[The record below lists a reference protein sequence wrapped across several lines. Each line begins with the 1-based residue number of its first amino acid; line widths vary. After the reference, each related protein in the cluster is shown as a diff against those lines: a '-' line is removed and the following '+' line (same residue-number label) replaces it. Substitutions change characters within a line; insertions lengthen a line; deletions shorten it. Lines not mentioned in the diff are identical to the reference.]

1 MHSKDLEDTLITAL
15 RYRVWAQGR
24 DYITVEDVPDMGA
37 YSMWCKVGKPRNMQ
51 LLGAGYYI
59 VEGSDSK
66 LSLRVW
72 DEGNSEEQQTFLR
85 GAYKRIGESGK
96 EAVA

>member
-15 RYRVWAQGR
+15 RYRMWAQGR
-24 DYITVEDVPDMGA
+24 AYSTIEDVPELDA

-59 VEGSDSK
+59 IEQLGGK
-66 LSLRVW
+66 LSLKVW
-72 DEGNSEEQQTFLR
+72 DEGNSEEQQAFLR

-96 EAVA
+96 EMAA

>member
-1 MHSKDLEDTLITAL
+1 MHSKDLEDTLISAL
-15 RYRVWAQGR
+15 RYRMWVHGR
-24 DYITVEDVPDMGA
+24 DFTTIEDIPDMEA
-37 YSMWCKVGKPRNMQ
+37 YDMWCKVGRPRNMQ

-59 VEGSDSK
+59 VEGSNGK

-72 DEGNSEEQQTFLR
+72 DEGNSEEQQAFLR

-96 EAVA
+96 EVLA

>member
-15 RYRVWAQGR
+15 RYRMWAQGK
-24 DYITVEDVPDMGA
+24 DYSAVEDVPEPDA
-37 YSMWCKVGKPRNMQ
+37 YSMWCKVGKPRNIQ
-51 LLGAGYYI
+51 LMGAGYYI
-59 VEGSDSK
+59 IEQSEGK

-72 DEGNSEEQQTFLR
+72 DEGNSEEQQAFLR

-96 EAVA
+96 ELTA